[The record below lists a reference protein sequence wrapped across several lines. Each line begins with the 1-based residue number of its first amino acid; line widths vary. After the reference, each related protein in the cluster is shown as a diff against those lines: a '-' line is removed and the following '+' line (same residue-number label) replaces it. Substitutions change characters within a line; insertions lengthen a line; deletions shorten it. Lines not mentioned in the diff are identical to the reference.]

1 MEREVDAHVAAGRV
15 TVVDGPD
22 ALFEHVDSLPRS

>member
-1 MEREVDAHVAAGRV
+1 VRGVDEHVAAGRV

-22 ALFEHVDSLPRS
+22 ALFGHLDASPVD

>member
-22 ALFEHVDSLPRS
+22 GLFEHLEHSLPS